1 MAWCSW
7 ATADSF
13 EPPSWHSL
21 TYSTSLYYPSSSF
34 WLSLPLFPGHP
45 ERKATITFHQRLSQ
59 YYSSV
64 SSKQGRGYW
73 SLCKR
78 WVEIVERVLVCVCV
92 CVVQLR
98 AETTDRDHS
107 VRPLQTVSQSF
118 SEVWLPQATRHS
130 FISIKFKP
138 FEPVTFSL
146 QVNPSTQ
153 PFVTESVQLVHFIKN
168 EIFNCVIQFDL
179 YSEVKRQALLY
190 KQVE

>member
-1 MAWCSW
+1 M
-7 ATADSF
+7 
-13 EPPSWHSL
+13 
-21 TYSTSLYYPSSSF
+21 
-34 WLSLPLFPGHP
+34 
-45 ERKATITFHQRLSQ
+45 
-59 YYSSV
+59 
-64 SSKQGRGYW
+64 
-73 SLCKR
+73 
-78 WVEIVERVLVCVCV
+78 ERVLVCVCV